1 PLQHPLQRHYP
12 EATKG
17 HGRLNLVGRDVMQL
31 GDILD
36 DLTLDVQTG
45 RIEISHVDLDS
56 RDCVPGSLFFAM
68 PGASTH
74 GADFASD
81 AVLRGAVCI
90 IASEPVAVPVPVVM
104 VPPSLLLALCA
115 HASAAVTEHPESK
128 ARLVAVTGTNGK
140 TSVTSIL
147 SALAHAVG
155 WNGGSIGT
163 LTNQRTTPASPELFR
178 SLASLVDQFDTNV
191 SDSLVAMEVS
201 SHALDQRRVDG
212 LLFAVAT
219 FTNLSHEHLDYH
231 STMEEYFS
239 VKSHLF
245 TSEHARRAVVWTD
258 DPYGERVREMTTLPL
273 TSVSRN
279 DASDVETSLEG
290 STFFW
295 RGHLINSALVG
306 DYNVDNTLIAMT
318 VMSVLGA
325 DDAVIAAAMGDVPA
339 IPGRFDVIRG
349 SKVTV
354 IVDYA
359 HTPEGL
365 RRLLSDVRALAPSS
379 RMLVVFGCGG
389 DRDRTKRPEMGE
401 VVSALADVT
410 IVTSDN
416 PRSESPDSII
426 DAVLSGV
433 TASAE
438 VERIVDRRA
447 AIARALVLAL
457 PGDVVVIAGKG
468 HETTQTIGSDALPFD
483 DRVVAREL
491 LQ

>member
-1 PLQHPLQRHYP
+1 
-12 EATKG
+12 
-17 HGRLNLVGRDVMQL
+17 MQL

-45 RIEISHVDLDS
+45 SIEISHVDLDS
-56 RDCVPGSLFFAM
+56 RDCVPGSLFFAL
-68 PGASTH
+68 PGASAN

-81 AVLRGAVCI
+81 AVMRGAVCV
-90 IASEPVAVPVPVVM
+90 IASESVTVPAPVVL

-115 HASAAVTEHPESK
+115 HASAAVTGHPEAK

-140 TSVTSIL
+140 TSVTTIL
-147 SALAHAVG
+147 SALAHALG

-178 SLASLVDQFDTNV
+178 SLASLVEQFDPNV
-191 SDSLVAMEVS
+191 GNSLVAMEVS
-201 SHALDQRRVDG
+201 SHALDQHRVDG
-212 LLFAVAT
+212 LSFAVAA
-219 FTNLSHEHLDYH
+219 FSNLSHEHLDYH

-239 VKSHLF
+239 AKSQLF
-245 TSEHARRAVVWTD
+245 TSEHALRAVVWVD
-258 DPYGERVREMTTLPL
+258 DPYGARVADMTTLPL
-273 TSVSRN
+273 TSVSRA
-279 DASDVETSLEG
+279 DASDVETSLKG

-306 DYNVDNTLIAMT
+306 DYNVDNSLLAMT
-318 VMSVLGA
+318 IMSVLGA
-325 DDAVIAAAMGDVPA
+325 DDAGIAAAMGDVPA
-339 IPGRFDVIRG
+339 IPGRFDVLYG
-349 SKVTV
+349 PNVTV

-365 RRLLSDVRALAPSS
+365 RRLLHDVRALVPSS
-379 RMLVVFGCGG
+379 RLLVVFGCGG
-389 DRDRTKRPEMGE
+389 DRDRAKRPEMGE
-401 VVSALADVT
+401 VVSSLADVT

-416 PRSESPDSII
+416 PRSESPEAII
-426 DAVLSGV
+426 DAVMSGV
-433 TASAE
+433 VASAD

-447 AIARALVLAL
+447 AIARALALAL

-468 HETTQTIGSDALPFD
+468 HETTQTIGNNVLPFD
-483 DRVVAREL
+483 DRVVAQEL